1 MKVLKIVNLVKK
13 KVLPGIKNFI
23 LIFYIGLQPTSLATE
38 AESFL
43 MQCMHTLMDQSMI
56 ILKKKKKKKKDKRVT
71 GKSLGQLHTWTIQ
84 SIIRS

>member
-13 KVLPGIKNFI
+13 KVLPGVKNFT

-43 MQCMHTLMDQSMI
+43 MQCMHTLMYQSMI
-56 ILKKKKKKKKDKRVT
+56 ILKKKKKKDKRVT

>member
-13 KVLPGIKNFI
+13 KVLPGIKNFT

-56 ILKKKKKKKKDKRVT
+56 ILKKKKKKDKRVT
-71 GKSLGQLHTWTIQ
+71 GKSLGQLQTWIIQ

>member
-13 KVLPGIKNFI
+13 KVLPGIKNFT
-23 LIFYIGLQPTSLATE
+23 LIFYIGLQTTSLATE

-43 MQCMHTLMDQSMI
+43 MQCMHTLMDQSLI
-56 ILKKKKKKKKDKRVT
+56 ILKKKKKKMDKRVT

>member
-13 KVLPGIKNFI
+13 KVLPGVKNFT

-43 MQCMHTLMDQSMI
+43 MQCMHTLMYQSMI
-56 ILKKKKKKKKDKRVT
+56 ILKKKKKR
-71 GKSLGQLHTWTIQ
+71 
-84 SIIRS
+84 IRG